1 MEDVVVVAAVALAA
15 QATALAAKH
24 VQDNENNKVKQRR
37 TVTTLRFDAMLQSAV
52 YSVWFETNLRCTR
65 STFFKLASFLRDQGI
80 GFAHAMVKRH
90 SYEKKLAA
98 ALYFFRLF
106 GGLSRSRGGYGY
118 ESRIFDGD
126 RNGSCPSF
134 DQGVEPYHRI
144 PIYNEG
150 IASG

>member
-98 ALYFFRLF
+98 ALYFFGSL
-106 GGLSRSRGGYGY
+106 GGYREVGGAMGMSQGY
-118 ESRIFDGD
+118 LMEIVTEVVRVLIKVSSRIIAF
-126 RNGSCPSF
+126 PSTMKK
-134 DQGVEPYHRI
+134 
-144 PIYNEG
+144 
-150 IASG
+150 